1 MDLVLLAALIVLFVL
16 TPVWV
21 WWGTRFIED
30 RFGRYGWEITVM
42 TVNVDDESGVEHGKG
57 FTKGR
62 KKALIAM
69 GTWMTLINDRY
80 DGADNVFVEHRDV
93 WRL

>member
-1 MDLVLLAALIVLFVL
+1 MNGIYVAVMAVLFAAL
-16 TPVWV
+16 PVWV

-42 TVNVDDESGVEHGKG
+42 TINVDDETGVEHGKG

-62 KKALIAM
+62 KNALIAM
-69 GTWMTLINDRY
+69 GSWMTLMVDRY
-80 DGADNVFVEHRDV
+80 GGNENVFVEYRDV